1 MPGFDARGDAI
12 VAPDDYPSKGTAEL
26 GTFFHDGEGNLIGPA
41 QPIRESP

>member
-12 VAPDDYPSKGTAEL
+12 VAPDDYPSKRTGEL
-26 GTFFHDGEGNLIGPA
+26 GTFFHDSEGNLIGPA